1 LPKQPMDEQINNLK
15 ILKPQR
21 KYLRNNSTSAE
32 ATLWNH
38 LKGSQLEGRKFRRQ
52 HSIVYY
58 ILDFYCPYEK
68 LNIELDGQQH
78 FEDEGF
84 EKDNERDEYLKSL
97 NIKTLRFENKQVFE
111 NIHSVLNEIKANFKP
126 N

>member
-1 LPKQPMDEQINNLK
+1 MEEQFNNLK

-52 HSIVYY
+52 HSILYY
-58 ILDFYCPYEK
+58 ILDFYCANEK
-68 LNIELDGQQH
+68 INVELDGQQH
-78 FEDEGF
+78 FEGEGL
-84 EKDNERDEYLKSL
+84 ENDTKRDEYLKSL
-97 NIKTLRFENKQVFE
+97 NIKTLRFENKQIFE
-111 NIHSVLNEIKANFKP
+111 NIDGVLNEIKASFKSRV
-126 N
+126 

>member
-1 LPKQPMDEQINNLK
+1 MDEQINNLK